1 MAQRANITL
10 SNQSSQMI
18 RFISSTLIDNC
29 TWLEGQDPSS
39 SARVVNPG
47 ASATFHVRSSG
58 SGTKEVGDCQ
68 GAVNFV
74 CGDQTSLKI
83 SFDVSWKRSSTGN
96 TFFIEAGSSL
106 EWEVVE
112 TNTGNQATVMVTVRD
127 STDIRTT
134 FLPSVH
140 GLRYPNRHRVKIPV
154 IKFDIPP
161 FGEVVVSNIT
171 DGVCGGMCAVVLDA
185 FYAGKRTPSREA
197 VTIDGVIY
205 GPEDSADPLLQ
216 NVIRRLVD
224 SFTLDNLR
232 KFVTY
237 SSEAYPLTNTGV
249 TGWIPEVGQ
258 KGLSYQI
265 CSQEWPAI
273 KASLCAGR
281 PVVLGLCYERALNPV
296 AAAQAHQVVA
306 WRYQQH
312 GNEVSIGI
320 YDPNC
325 DMQYSNAADAVELR
339 FTLKEPRTEVD
350 VWEVRDGFG
359 QPKKV
364 WAFFDTHYA
373 PVAPMN
379 HFSTLTQPGG
389 MLVARRPDHLDA
401 FYFSDLIGEIEPVT
415 KLPSISLC
423 SSYVNER
430 TGSLYLW
437 TEFMI
442 APRDAAEIAN
452 TASPNHSRA
461 LVAHSRYYEHID
473 TFWAG
478 SDGSIHSAWW
488 SANTHKWDSFM
499 LAPPGSA
506 KPEACLASVSRQPE
520 HIDIFWMSPQGQ
532 VMSNWFRD
540 QWHHNFVLSD
550 ADDSVGQGLSVC
562 SAGPDHICLCWF
574 SKKNGLSV
582 REFNAASGWGAVFR
596 LPSPVRPSI
605 SAGISVRSRVFGHL
619 DLFWIGEDGSVW
631 SSWRGAGSD
640 TWSAPFSIAPAGS
653 ADVSSVLVAHHR
665 LPFHQDVFWFTAT
678 GKIQSAWWSAFANNA
693 RWNAPFEI
701 PMGAIADKSGP
712 LGVASR
718 TEFNLTVLYQDIS
731 GRRRISNFGSNTD
744 RTDSIW
750 RTGN

>member
-10 SNQSSQMI
+10 SNQSSEVI
-18 RFISSTLIDNC
+18 RFISSKLINNC
-29 TWLEGQDPSS
+29 TWLQGQDPSNT
-39 SARVVNPG
+39 ARVVIPG
-47 ASATFHVRSSG
+47 ASATFHARSSG

-68 GAVNFV
+68 GSVNFV
-74 CGDQTSLKI
+74 CDDQTSLKI
-83 SFDVSWKRSSTGN
+83 SFDVPLQQSSTGN

-112 TNTGNQATVMVTVRD
+112 KNTGNQATVIVTVRD

-140 GLRYPNRHRVKIPV
+140 GLRYPNRHNVKIPV
-154 IKFDIPP
+154 IKFNIPP

-185 FYAGKRTPSREA
+185 FYAGKRAPSREA
-197 VTIDGVIY
+197 MTIDGVTY
-205 GPEDSADPLLQ
+205 GPEDGNDPLLQ

-249 TGWIPEVGQ
+249 TGWVPEVGQ
-258 KGLSYQI
+258 QGLSYKI

-273 KASLCAGR
+273 KASLRAGR
-281 PVVLGLCYERALNPV
+281 PVVLGLCYERALSP
-296 AAAQAHQVVA
+296 AAAAKAHQVVA

-339 FTLKEPRTEVD
+339 FTLKDPRTVVD
-350 VWEVRDGFG
+350 VQEIRNGFG
-359 QPKKV
+359 QPRKV
-364 WAFFDTHYA
+364 WAFFDTHYT
-373 PVAPMN
+373 PVSPML
-379 HFSTLTQPGG
+379 HFSTLNQPGG
-389 MLVARRPDHLDA
+389 ALVARRPDHLDA
-401 FYFSDLIGEIEPVT
+401 FYFSDSVGEVEPRT
-415 KLPSISLC
+415 KLPSISFC

-430 TGSLYLW
+430 SDSLYMW

-442 APRDAAEIAN
+442 ASRDEIAN
-452 TASPNHSRA
+452 SPYSKHSRA
-461 LVAHSRYYEHID
+461 FVAHSRYYEHID
-473 TFWAG
+473 AFWTG
-478 SDGSIHSAWW
+478 VDGSVHSAWW
-488 SANTHKWDSFM
+488 SANSNRWENFV

-506 KPEACLASVSRQPE
+506 QAEADLVSLSRQPE
-520 HIDIFWMSPQGQ
+520 HIDVFWISPNGQ
-532 VMSNWFRD
+532 LMSNWFRD
-540 QWHHNFVLSD
+540 QWHENFVLSD
-550 ADDSVGQGLSVC
+550 PDDSVGKGLSVC
-562 SAGPDHICLCWF
+562 SAGQDHVCLCWF
-574 SKKNGLSV
+574 SQKNGLTI
-582 REFNAASGWGAVFR
+582 REFNGANGWGALVR
-596 LPSPVRPSI
+596 LPSPVEPSRT
-605 SAGISVRSRVFGHL
+605 AGISVRSRVVGHL

-640 TWSAPFSIAPAGS
+640 TWSEPFSIAPAGS
-653 ADVSSVLVAHHR
+653 ADVSSALVAHHR
-665 LPFHQDVFWFTAT
+665 LPFHQDVFWFTAA
-678 GKIQSAWWSAFANNA
+678 GKIQSAWWSAFANNSK
-693 RWNAPFEI
+693 WNAPLEI

-718 TEFNLTVLYQDIS
+718 TEFNLTVFYQDIA

-744 RTDSIW
+744 RTDSTW
-750 RTGN
+750 RVGN